1 MLKNNLNQAIL
12 ICLIPLIFLGCSL
25 KNNAPKK
32 AEPTVEYKVVMQERE
47 EKKVYDP
54 VMKDNSPTQRA
65 VVDMGVVLKTRI
77 TAYKDNNHVLNASHD
92 VFFFA
97 VQPDFVVTNSLP
109 KEKSKYSYPGPIVDL
124 SESKFVDTD
133 KKVDS
138 ESRVLER
145 EAEFDKKIDTFLNTQ
160 NGK

>member
-1 MLKNNLNQAIL
+1 MSKNSLKL
-12 ICLIPLIFLGCSL
+12 IILGCLSPL
-25 KNNAPKK
+25 LFVGCSHKNDAVKK
-32 AEPTVEYKVVMQERE
+32 TEPAIEYKVVMQERE

-77 TAYKDNNHVLNASHD
+77 TSYKDNNHVLNGAHD

-109 KEKSKYSYPGPIVDL
+109 KEKSKFSHQGPIVDL

-145 EAEFDKKIDTFLNTQ
+145 EAEFDKKIDSFLNTQ

>member
-1 MLKNNLNQAIL
+1 MSKNNIRTTIL
-12 ICLIPLIFLGCSL
+12 ICLIPLLISGCSR
-25 KNNAPKK
+25 KNDAPKK
-32 AEPTVEYKVVMQERE
+32 TEPTIEYKVVMQERE

-54 VMKDNSPTQRA
+54 VMRDNSPTQRA
-65 VVDMGVVLKTRI
+65 VIDMGVVLKTRI
-77 TAYKDNNHVLNASHD
+77 TSYKDNNHVLNEEHN

-109 KEKSKYSYPGPIVDL
+109 KEKSKYSYQGPIVDF
-124 SESKFVDTD
+124 SESKFIDPEQ
-133 KKVDS
+133 KVNT

-145 EAEFDKKIDTFLNTQ
+145 EAEFDKKIDSFLNTQ